1 MKICVVSLNMCRGE
15 EIASLFSLKNIK
27 SEYLFSGTGY
37 QGRRGKYQE
46 NVNGAK
52 EYLDSK
58 YEKADAFIEF
68 PFSFIHQYV
77 FEKDNNTKFIFI
89 DISKEDWL
97 AKMNKTKNL
106 FPHDADYLFEEFY
119 CNFYEATGKTNM
131 LDLTDEDLSK
141 IYDLHVASVN
151 NSLLNNP
158 NFIKIDYDDVDLV
171 NKISEFL
178 NI

>member
-15 EIASLFSLKNIK
+15 EIASFLSLKNIK

-37 QGRRGKYQE
+37 QGRKGKYQE

-58 YEKADAFIEF
+58 YENVDAFIEF
-68 PFSFIHQYV
+68 PFSFIHQDV

-106 FPHDADYLFEEFY
+106 FPHDDDYLFEELY

-158 NFIKIDYDDVDLV
+158 NFIKIDYDDVDLI